1 MVYNAERALEL
12 VHIDLCGPIT
22 PTTPGGSKYF
32 LLVVDDKSRY
42 MWLEVMRSKDE
53 ALKYFKKVHALAGNE
68 HNLKMKAFRTDRGG
82 EFNSELFVEYC
93 NEHGIKRHTNAP
105 YSLQQ
110 NGVVERRN
118 QTVVEMACS
127 VMKGMGMPSMFW
139 GEAVKTA
146 VHVLNRSP
154 TRSLD
159 SITPYEAWH
168 HRKPNLSYLRTFG
181 CVVHVKK
188 VGPGVRK
195 LDDRSTLMVFVG
207 YEEGSKAYRVYNPA
221 TQRVYVSRDVVFE
234 EDRPWNWQA
243 GTGASEHLEQFTV
256 MYGDEEVHEHGH
268 GETAAGEIMTQAAGS
283 PVRSGAT
290 AENCASAENGASA
303 ENSATT

>member
-1 MVYNAERALEL
+1 
-12 VHIDLCGPIT
+12 
-22 PTTPGGSKYF
+22 
-32 LLVVDDKSRY
+32 
-42 MWLEVMRSKDE
+42 MRSKDE

-93 NEHGIKRHTNAP
+93 NEHGIKRHTTAP
-105 YSLQQ
+105 YSPQQ
-110 NGVVERRN
+110 NGLVERRN
-118 QTVVEMACS
+118 QTVVQMACS

-168 HRKPNLSYLRTFG
+168 HRKLNLSYLRTFG

-195 LDDRSTLMVFVG
+195 LDDCSTLMVFVG

-221 TQRVYVSRDVVFE
+221 TQSVYISRDVIFE
-234 EDRPWNWQA
+234 EDMPWDWQA
-243 GTGASEHLEQFTV
+243 GSSASEHQEEFTV
-256 MYGDEEVHEHGH
+256 MYDDEEVHEHDHGGTAG
-268 GETAAGEIMTQAAGS
+268 GETMADAASSDARSAVAAENL
-283 PVRSGAT
+283 AT
-290 AENCASAENGASA
+290 AENCATAEKRA
-303 ENSATT
+303 ATEEP